1 LVSVSF
7 NQEESVRVDPNYV
20 SNLSVALNQSSSTEA
35 TLTNE
40 LSSGLRVT
48 SLSDDPSAA
57 AQSTLLA
64 TAISSDDTFV
74 QTASGT
80 QSMMQASDSTLG
92 EVVTQLTSAI
102 SLAVSGGNGT
112 ENASNIAS
120 IEQQLTGIRA
130 QVLSLANTSYLG
142 QSLFAG
148 SQGSVTPFTMDTST
162 SPATTSYAGDTNANY
177 VETPSGQKIQT
188 NLVGSDVFGSGTTG
202 VFGALNQL
210 IADFSG
216 STAGATTS
224 ADTGT
229 LTAALGNLS
238 SQRSFLDGS
247 LSRLQ
252 STSTYAQTEESQ
264 LQAQQG
270 TLVSANTATVAT
282 QLSAAETQGQALM
295 SVISTLEKT
304 DLFSYMQ

>member
-1 LVSVSF
+1 
-7 NQEESVRVDPNYV
+7 VRVDPNYV
-20 SNLSVALNQSSSTEA
+20 SNLAGALNQSSSVEA
-35 TLTNE
+35 TLANE

-48 SLSDDPSAA
+48 SLQDDPTAVA
-57 AQSTLLA
+57 ESTLLSS
-64 TAISSDDTFV
+64 AISKDDTFV

-80 QSMMQASDSTLG
+80 QSTMQVSDSTLG
-92 EVVTQLTSAI
+92 EVVSQLTSAL
-102 SLAVSGGNGT
+102 SLAVSGGSGT
-112 ENASNIAS
+112 LNSANIAS

-148 SQGSVTPFTMDTST
+148 SQGSVKPFTLDTST
-162 SPATTSYAGDTNANY
+162 SPATTSYVGDTNVNY

-188 NLVGSDVFGSGTTG
+188 NLAGSDLFGSGSSG

-216 STAGATTS
+216 STVSATAA

-229 LTAALGNLS
+229 LSAALGNLS
-238 SQRSFLDGS
+238 AQRSLLDGS

-252 STSTYAQTEESQ
+252 ATSTYAQTEESQ
-264 LQAQQG
+264 LKVQQG
-270 TLVSANTATVAT
+270 NLVSADPASVAT
-282 QLSAAETQGQALM
+282 QLSSAEVQNQALM
-295 SVISTLEKT
+295 SVMTALEKT
-304 DLFSYMQ
+304 DLFDYLQ